1 MAQIS
6 QMALRLSVKSVSS
19 VDSFFKYIRTM
30 RKILSVC
37 LYFLSLWSVL
47 SSASLH
53 GQVNADSW
61 PQFRGPLD
69 NGISLA
75 KKVPLHWSDS
85 TNISWKTAIPGRGW
99 SSPVVLNGQVWL
111 TTASTDGREFSVI
124 GINCQTGSILQNIK
138 VFEATPTQETHP
150 LNSFASPT
158 PVIEPGRL
166 YVHFG
171 TYGTACINT
180 ENGKI
185 LWQRTDIHCDHG
197 VGPGSS
203 PIIYK
208 DLLIL
213 TMDGVDVQF
222 LEALDKKTGKTV
234 WKKSRIIDFGDLTP
248 DCHKAFSTPV
258 VARIDN
264 IDQLISAGPHVLEAY
279 QPLTGELIWKV
290 RYEGFSASARPV
302 IGNGMAYINT
312 GFGQSWVLA
321 IRLGGKGDM
330 TDKSIVWSSKKNMT
344 ARSSPL
350 LIDGFLYMVNTAGQ
364 AKCLDALTGAEI
376 WTQRVGLETSASPV
390 YAGGNIYTSDETG
403 LTTIFAPGRTF
414 NKIAENNLP
423 DGCMGS
429 MAVLDG
435 AIYLRTKGWLYRVGR

>member
-1 MAQIS
+1 MQKKWILLALLLPLTQLQAQ
-6 QMALRLSVKSVSS
+6 KP
-19 VDSFFKYIRTM
+19 
-30 RKILSVC
+30 
-37 LYFLSLWSVL
+37 
-47 SSASLH
+47 
-53 GQVNADSW
+53 ADSW
-61 PQFRGPLD
+61 TGFRGNLD
-69 NGISLA
+69 NGFSLA
-75 KKVPLHWSDS
+75 RNVPLHWSDS
-85 TNISWKTAIPGRGW
+85 SNIVWKVAVPGRGW

-111 TTASTDGREFSVI
+111 TTAPPDGKELRVM
-124 GINCQTGSILQNIK
+124 GISCETGAILYNVK
-138 VFEATPTQETHP
+138 LFDVTATQETHP

-158 PVIEPGRL
+158 PAIEPGRI

-180 ENGKI
+180 DNGKI

-203 PIIYK
+203 PILYQN
-208 DLLIL
+208 LLYL

-222 LEALDKKTGKTV
+222 VEALDKMTGKTV

-258 VARIDN
+258 IVNVDKM
-264 IDQLISAGPHVLEAY
+264 DQLVSCGPHVIEAY

-302 IGNGMAYINT
+302 TGNGMAYINT
-312 GFGQSWVLA
+312 GFGQSWLMA

-350 LIDGFLYMVNTAGQ
+350 LIDGLLYMVNTAGQ

-376 WTQRVGLETSASPV
+376 WIQRVGLETSASPV
-390 YAGGNIYTSDETG
+390 YAGGNIYTSDESG
-403 LTTIFAPGRTF
+403 LTTVFAPGRTF
-414 NKIAENNLP
+414 TKIAENTLP
-423 DGCMGS
+423 EGCMAS
-429 MAVLDG
+429 MAAVDG
-435 AIYLRTKGWLYRVGR
+435 AVYLRTKGSLYKIGR